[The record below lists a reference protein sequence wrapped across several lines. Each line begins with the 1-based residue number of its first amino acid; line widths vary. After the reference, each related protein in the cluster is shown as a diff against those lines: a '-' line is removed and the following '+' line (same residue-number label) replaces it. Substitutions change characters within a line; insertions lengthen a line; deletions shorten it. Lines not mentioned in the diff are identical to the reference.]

1 MKHNND
7 ITILTQAFYGNRTIT
22 TVTEDTFDYLM
33 LGYLDKKYLDTERM
47 KLDRTMIRVPGTE
60 NLVLFYNK
68 YQEEERLENLR
79 EFIQDLR
86 GNTYRMNP
94 TAVIPE
100 LGIVLYSRCF
110 ACRVN
115 EAGDP
120 ISLEDGD
127 VEKVLPYL
135 AS

>member
-1 MKHNND
+1 MKENSS

-22 TVTEDTFDYLM
+22 SVTPETFDYLM
-33 LGYLDKKYLDTERM
+33 LGYLDKKYLSTERM
-47 KLDRTMIRVPGTE
+47 KFDRTMIRVPGTD

-68 YQEEERLENLR
+68 YQEEERLERLR
-79 EFIQDLR
+79 EFVQNLR
-86 GNTYRMNP
+86 GTKDRMNP

-110 ACRVN
+110 ACRVDA
-115 EAGDP
+115 AGDP
-120 ISLEDGD
+120 ISLEEEDI
-127 VEKVLPYL
+127 EKVLPYL